1 MLHHLITNLQI
12 AKLSNYQIKKM
23 NNPRLAGRY
32 AKSLLDLATELN
44 QVDIVYADMKWL
56 HSICKSNPD
65 FVVVLKSPIIKPL
78 IKAKIIRS
86 ITDGRVSKLTTAF
99 IELLVKKAR
108 EINLPEIVMAY
119 IDQFNKLR
127 NIHKVKITT
136 AEPISDDM
144 MQTIMTNVKAIPGKQ
159 TYEVETHIDT
169 ELIGG
174 FLLETDGTLVD
185 ASILRDLKD
194 IQKQFM
200 NNDYLHRIR

>member
-12 AKLSNYQIKKM
+12 AKLSNYQIIKM

-65 FVVVLKSPIIKPL
+65 FVMVLKSPIIKPL
-78 IKAKIIRS
+78 VKAKIIGS
-86 ITDGRVSKLTTAF
+86 ITDGRVNKLTTAF

-108 EINLPEIVMAY
+108 EINLPEIAMAY